1 MNIAVSMLKE
11 NWRLISRLERAG
23 DLILIALCFIA
34 AYYGRSSLVFWNQFF
49 DLNLPLIGPELA
61 PLKDYVL
68 IVLLSMLFYAVV
80 LSALGAY
87 ESMRLVSSLRLFA
100 LGTLSSAVVFLLLAA
115 SLFLLKIDVSRS
127 LIALFC
133 LLVSLSLTAER
144 YLVLAIL
151 RFFRR
156 RGRNFRNIIIC
167 GVGPQALRV
176 AKEVHHRPELGIRI
190 RGFGAVSG
198 IEESDSVRFRNE
210 LQGIS
215 SAPIIKGKE
224 KIENALKEYAID
236 EVIFTDV
243 FSVMTETEEL
253 LVACS
258 EQGVETSVVADLFS
272 VGLVKSKLSY
282 FGGIPLIHFETPP
295 GDRWDLSLKR
305 ILDIILSGVSLIVLS
320 PIFLLTAL
328 LVALS
333 MGRPI
338 LFRQKRVGL
347 NGRSFSLYK
356 FRTMVVDAEKELEK
370 LRDKNEMSGPVFKM
384 KDDPR
389 VTPLGRFLRR
399 FSLDELPQFW
409 NVLRG
414 DMSLVGPRPPVPGEV
429 SMYERRDRRRLS
441 MRPGLTCT
449 WQVNGRNKINDFDEW
464 VKMDLE
470 YIDNWSFGRDLWL
483 LLRTIPAVLFVRGAR

>member
-1 MNIAVSMLKE
+1 M
-11 NWRLISRLERAG
+11 
-23 DLILIALCFIA
+23 
-34 AYYGRSSLVFWNQFF
+34 
-49 DLNLPLIGPELA
+49 
-61 PLKDYVL
+61 
-68 IVLLSMLFYAVV
+68 
-80 LSALGAY
+80 
-87 ESMRLVSSLRLFA
+87 
-100 LGTLSSAVVFLLLAA
+100 
-115 SLFLLKIDVSRS
+115 
-127 LIALFC
+127 
-133 LLVSLSLTAER
+133 
-144 YLVLAIL
+144 VLAIL

-176 AKEVHHRPELGIRI
+176 AREVHHRPELGIRI

-198 IEESDSVRFRNE
+198 IVESDSVRFRNE

-243 FSVMTETEEL
+243 FSVMSETEEL

-305 ILDIILSGVSLIVLS
+305 ILDIILSCASLIVLS
-320 PIFLLTAL
+320 PLFLITAL
-328 LVALS
+328 LVFLC
-333 MGRPI
+333 MGTPI

-356 FRTMVVDAEKELEK
+356 FRTMVIDAEKELEK

-389 VTPLGRFLRR
+389 VTPLGKVLRR